1 MIRNCRLENIPF
13 VASKTIVKIVQI
25 YPTTKHL
32 IMKKLLALA
41 ILPVTFYS
49 CSNKSE
55 NQSSTEDTTAT
66 EVVEPITPTL
76 TKVWETDTVLTTAE
90 STLYDKDND
99 IIYVSNI
106 NGNHS
111 EKDGNGFISRMEADG
126 TISQLQWV
134 AGLNAPKG
142 MAIMGDKLY
151 VTDIDEL
158 VEINIADSSIANKY
172 PVEGATFLNDAA
184 TDGNKV
190 YISDSGTGKVHVLED
205 GKMNTLTEGRDGIN
219 GLAFNEDGDLFIL
232 DGQGLVQ
239 YGMEDKAVT
248 PLNEV
253 VTGGDG
259 LVIIDD
265 STYIASRWKGEIYL
279 IKGGKE
285 HLILDTSAE
294 ESNTADID
302 YIAEENLVLVPT
314 FQKSKVAAYK
324 LEY

>member
-1 MIRNCRLENIPF
+1 
-13 VASKTIVKIVQI
+13 
-25 YPTTKHL
+25 
-32 IMKKLLALA
+32 MKKLFALVL
-41 ILPVTFYS
+41 LPVTFYS

-55 NQSSTEDTTAT
+55 NQSDATEDTTST
-66 EVVEPITPTL
+66 EIVEPTPTL

-90 STLYDKDND
+90 STLYDGDGD

-111 EKDGNGFISRMEADG
+111 EKDGNGYISKMNADG
-126 TISQLQWV
+126 AIVQLQWV

-142 MAIMGDKLY
+142 MAILNDKLY

-158 VEINIADSSIANKY
+158 VEINIADSSIANRY

-184 TDGNKV
+184 TDGEKV
-190 YISDSGTGKVHVLED
+190 YISDSGTGKVHILED
-205 GKMNTLTEGRDGIN
+205 GKMNTVTEGMEGIN
-219 GLAFNEDGDLFIL
+219 GLAFNDAGDLFIL
-232 DGQGLVQ
+232 DGSGLKR
-239 YGMEDKAVT
+239 YGTDGDSTEI
-248 PLNEV
+248 LNDV

-259 LVIIDD
+259 LVIIDEN
-265 STYIASRWKGEIYL
+265 TYIASRWQGEIYL
-279 IKGGKE
+279 VKDGKE
-285 HLILDTSAE
+285 HLLLDTKAE

-314 FQKSKVAAYK
+314 FMKNKVVAYK

>member
-1 MIRNCRLENIPF
+1 
-13 VASKTIVKIVQI
+13 
-25 YPTTKHL
+25 
-32 IMKKLLALA
+32 MKKLFALVL
-41 ILPVTFYS
+41 LPVIFYS

-55 NQSSTEDTTAT
+55 NQSDAAEDTTST
-66 EVVEPITPTL
+66 EIVEPVTPTL

-90 STLYDKDND
+90 STLYDEANE

-111 EKDGNGFISRMEADG
+111 EKDGNGFISKIAPDG
-126 TISQLQWV
+126 SVIQLQWV

-142 MAIMGDKLY
+142 MAILNDKLY
-151 VTDIDEL
+151 VTDMDEI
-158 VEINIADSSIANKY
+158 VEINIADSSIANRY

-184 TDGNKV
+184 TDGEKV
-190 YISDSGTGKVHVLED
+190 YVSDSGTGKVHVLED
-205 GKMNTLTEGRDGIN
+205 GKVNTVTEGMEGIN
-219 GLAFNEDGDLFIL
+219 GLAFNDAGELFIL
-232 DGQGLVQ
+232 NGEGLLQ
-239 YGMEDKAVT
+239 YDMEGDTAT
-248 PLNEV
+248 TLNDV

-265 STYIASRWKGEIYL
+265 STYIASRWQGEIYL
-279 IKGGKE
+279 VKGGKE
-285 HLILDTSAE
+285 YLLLDTKAE

-314 FQKSKVAAYK
+314 FMKSKVVAYE

>member
-1 MIRNCRLENIPF
+1 
-13 VASKTIVKIVQI
+13 
-25 YPTTKHL
+25 
-32 IMKKLLALA
+32 MKKLFALVL
-41 ILPVTFYS
+41 LPVIFYS

-55 NQSSTEDTTAT
+55 NQSDAAEDTTST
-66 EVVEPITPTL
+66 EIVEPVTPTL

-90 STLYDKDND
+90 STLYDAANE

-111 EKDGNGFISRMEADG
+111 EKDGNGFISKIAPDG
-126 TISQLQWV
+126 SVIQLQWV

-142 MAIMGDKLY
+142 MAILNDKLY
-151 VTDIDEL
+151 VTDMDEI
-158 VEINIADSSIANKY
+158 VEINIADSSIANRY

-184 TDGNKV
+184 TDGEKV
-190 YISDSGTGKVHVLED
+190 YVSDSGTGKVHVLED
-205 GKMNTLTEGRDGIN
+205 GKVNTVTEGMEGIN
-219 GLAFNEDGDLFIL
+219 GLAFNDAGELFIL
-232 DGQGLVQ
+232 NGEGLLQ
-239 YGMEDKAVT
+239 YDMEGDT
-248 PLNEV
+248 TTTLNGI

-265 STYIASRWKGEIYL
+265 STYIASRWQGEIYL
-279 IKGGKE
+279 VKGGKE
-285 HLILDTSAE
+285 YLLLDTKAE

-314 FQKSKVAAYK
+314 FMKSKVVAYE

>member
-1 MIRNCRLENIPF
+1 
-13 VASKTIVKIVQI
+13 
-25 YPTTKHL
+25 
-32 IMKKLLALA
+32 MKKIFALGFIPLA
-41 ILPVTFYS
+41 FYS
-49 CSNKSE
+49 CTNKSE
-55 NQSSTEDTTAT
+55 NQSDAADTTAT
-66 EVVEPITPTL
+66 EVTEPVTPTL

-99 IIYVSNI
+99 LIYVSNI

-111 EKDGNGFISRMEADG
+111 EKDGNGFISTMNPDG

-142 MAIMGDKLY
+142 MAILNDKLY

-205 GKMNTLTEGRDGIN
+205 GKVNLVTEGRDGIN

-232 DGQGLVQ
+232 DGQGLIQ
-239 YGMEDKAVT
+239 FNMGDKSAT

-302 YIAEENLVLVPT
+302 YIADENLVLVPT
-314 FQKSKVAAYK
+314 FKKSKVAAYK
-324 LEY
+324 LTY

>member
-1 MIRNCRLENIPF
+1 
-13 VASKTIVKIVQI
+13 
-25 YPTTKHL
+25 
-32 IMKKLLALA
+32 MKKIIALGLLPLA
-41 ILPVTFYS
+41 FYA
-49 CSNKSE
+49 CTNKSE
-55 NQSSTEDTTAT
+55 NQSDAADTTAT
-66 EVVEPITPTL
+66 EVAEPVTPTL

-90 STLYDKDND
+90 STLYDQDND
-99 IIYVSNI
+99 LIYVSNI

-111 EKDGNGFISRMEADG
+111 EKDGNGFISTMNPDG
-126 TISQLQWV
+126 SISQLQWV

-142 MAIMGDKLY
+142 MAILDDMLY

-172 PVEGATFLNDAA
+172 PVAGATFLNDAA
-184 TDGNKV
+184 TDGKKV

-205 GKMNTLTEGRDGIN
+205 GKVNTLTEGRDGIN
-219 GLAFNEDGDLFIL
+219 GLAFNEDGELFIL

-239 YGMEDKAVT
+239 FNMEDKSVS
-248 PLNEV
+248 PINEV

-314 FQKSKVAAYK
+314 FKKSKVAAYK